1 MQIVQLLSSSSW
13 LSILT
18 KVKMSINIEYVN
30 TWMYEIFYNIIG
42 IYTYG
47 INKLDNFWY
56 LHAYRNII
64 RDTI

>member
-1 MQIVQLLSSSSW
+1 
-13 LSILT
+13 
-18 KVKMSINIEYVN
+18 
-30 TWMYEIFYNIIG
+30 MYEIFYNIIG